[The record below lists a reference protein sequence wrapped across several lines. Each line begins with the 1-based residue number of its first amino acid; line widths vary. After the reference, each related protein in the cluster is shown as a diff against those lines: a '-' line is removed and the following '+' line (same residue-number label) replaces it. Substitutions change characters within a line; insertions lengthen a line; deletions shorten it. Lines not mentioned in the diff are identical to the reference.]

1 MRKMHH
7 NQVYKLFVVNALII
21 THKHDHLANY
31 ASSMVAFGIKII
43 WMAGVVPESIGK
55 CVWNDTFR
63 ITRCVDY

>member
-43 WMAGVVPESIGK
+43 
-55 CVWNDTFR
+55 
-63 ITRCVDY
+63 